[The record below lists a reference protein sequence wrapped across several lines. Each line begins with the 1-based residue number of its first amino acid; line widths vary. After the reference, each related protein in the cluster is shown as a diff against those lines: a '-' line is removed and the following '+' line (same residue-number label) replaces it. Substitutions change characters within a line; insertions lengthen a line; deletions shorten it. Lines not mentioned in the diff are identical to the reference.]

1 MKTDGCQTDS
11 FYKDVDG
18 GVSEVFVSWLMSERV
33 ALDPGSALRLSG
45 KTEGGVRTLWRAGG

>member
-11 FYKDVDG
+11 FYKDVDD
-18 GVSEVFVSWLMSERV
+18 GVSEAFVSWLMPEHV
-33 ALDPGSALRLSG
+33 ALDPGSTLRLSG